1 MLHFNREPTA
11 LKYILAFSLLA
22 LVLMGCGGGT
32 DAPETPTALDVKLE
46 YQLLPGGGRVLTG
59 TVENQ
64 SEKPIRNA
72 QVQVSLFDKN
82 NRQVGSMSFSMKDL
96 EPSTPVPFRE
106 PVDSDKDVRGA
117 RVRNVLV
124 L

>member
-1 MLHFNREPTA
+1 M
-11 LKYILAFSLLA
+11 KYILTFVVLA
-22 LVLMGCGGGT
+22 LTFIGCGGGT
-32 DAPETPTALDVKLE
+32 DAPDEATALDVKLE
-46 YQLLPGGGRVLTG
+46 YQRLPGGGRILIG

-72 QVQVSLFDKN
+72 QVQVSLFDAN
-82 NRQVGSMSFSMKDL
+82 NRRVGSMSFTVKNL

-106 PVDSDKDVRGA
+106 PVDSDLDVRGA
-117 RVRNVLV
+117 RVRNILV

>member
-1 MLHFNREPTA
+1 MN
-11 LKYILAFSLLA
+11 YILACSLLA
-22 LVLMGCGGGT
+22 FALIGCGT
-32 DAPETPTALDVKLE
+32 DAPETATALDVKLE

-106 PVDSDKDVRGA
+106 PVDSDEDVRGA

>member
-1 MLHFNREPTA
+1 
-11 LKYILAFSLLA
+11 LKHILAFTLLA
-22 LVLMGCGGGT
+22 LMLIGCGG
-32 DAPETPTALDVKLE
+32 DAAPEAATALDVKLE
-46 YQLLPGGGRVLTG
+46 YQRLPGGGRILTG

-72 QVQVSLFDKN
+72 QVQVSLFDAN
-82 NRQVGSMSFSMKDL
+82 NRRVGSMSFSVKNL

-106 PVDSDKDVRGA
+106 PVDSDLDVRGA